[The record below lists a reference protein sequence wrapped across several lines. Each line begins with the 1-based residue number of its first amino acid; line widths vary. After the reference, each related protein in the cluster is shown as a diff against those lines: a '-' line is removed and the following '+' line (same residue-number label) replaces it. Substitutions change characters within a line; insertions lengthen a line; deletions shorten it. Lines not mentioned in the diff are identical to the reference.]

1 MSEGL
6 CFHCGEPIPR
16 GTTLAVEINHELQAV
31 CCHGCKA
38 VAAFLHDNHH
48 QDFYQFRLDK
58 KPHEKVQLSRND
70 HEAMDL
76 VASQHTQNRPD
87 GMLRTRIKIDGMYC
101 SACAWLINKV
111 FSQMPGVHRVQIDTV
126 AQSVQI
132 DYIPTRVKLNQLY
145 QAIAK
150 LGYRPLPLDV
160 EDQVSKTRKNQLKEI
175 VVAGLGM
182 MFIMTL
188 SVPLYSESLA
198 VDAPLMR
205 RFFLMLSMVIATVV
219 YFYAGK
225 SFVKNALRDVKNK
238 HLGMDVPVALS
249 ISLAY
254 FASVYLSFEGQGHV
268 YFDSLSMFVFFLL
281 VGRHVEQR
289 IKQQSLNARNALTAL
304 VPVSAVRELA
314 DGRQE
319 NVPLKRIKKGDVL
332 VVKSGDTLAADG
344 MILAGHGQCNEAI
357 LTGESRP
364 VEKIM
369 GQRVYAGA
377 QVIKGEFKCQV
388 TQNNDDSLL
397 SQMANMM
404 AEAQS
409 QKPKQLLLVDQIASY
424 FVAVVLL
431 LAVVTC
437 MVHWWFDTGLAMT
450 ALMAVLIATCP
461 CALSLATPT
470 VLTAAGMNLIK
481 HGLLIHKTEAITHLA
496 KIKHWYFDKTG
507 TLTSSELAVVKTHD
521 FRSGNQNQID
531 LQHITAYLQQASNH
545 PIATAFPL
553 ILGSGQQEGSDS
565 LQVKNHPGKGVS
577 GIYQGSQ
584 YFLGSAP
591 WLSKMGVSLPEVDN
605 SQGNTLV
612 YLANEKQLLAVF
624 ELNGKIRLGANAL
637 CHQLQQQGSTVS
649 IISGDCPDAVKQCA
663 KSVNIDVYQGGLS
676 AQQKEQIIV
685 ELNEPVAMVG
695 DGVNDAPVL
704 ARAAVS
710 FSLKQGADLAHA
722 ASDFIILGQS
732 LSPVSH
738 AIRVAQKSQNIIK
751 QNLAWA
757 LLYNLSITPA
767 AMMGLLPPW
776 IAALGM
782 SASSLLVVLNS
793 RRVLGIK

>member
-1 MSEGL
+1 M
-6 CFHCGEPIPR
+6 CFHCGESLPHGKRLTVKIS
-16 GTTLAVEINHELQAV
+16 GVNQAV
-31 CCHGCKA
+31 CCHGCRA
-38 VAAFLHDNHH
+38 VAQFLHDNHH
-48 QDFYQFRLDK
+48 QDFYQFRQDK
-58 KPHEKVQLSRND
+58 KPHEQVQELSND
-70 HEAMDL
+70 YEAMDL
-76 VASQHTQNRPD
+76 VDSQFTQPRPD
-87 GMLRTRIKIDGMYC
+87 GLVRTRIKIDGMYC

-111 FSQMPGVHRVQIDTV
+111 LNQVPGVHRVQIDTV
-126 AQSVQI
+126 AQSVQV
-132 DYIPTRVKLNQLY
+132 DYIPSRVKLSQLY
-145 QAIAK
+145 QTIAK
-150 LGYRPLPLDV
+150 LGYRPLQLNV
-160 EDQVSKTRKNQLKEI
+160 EDQVSKSRKQQLKEI
-175 VVAGLGM
+175 IVAGLGM

-188 SVPLYSESLA
+188 SVPLYSETLL
-198 VDAPLMR
+198 VEAPLMR
-205 RFFLMLSMVIATVV
+205 RFFLMLSMVVATVV

-225 SFVKNALRDVKNK
+225 SFVKNALRDFKNK

-254 FASVYLSFEGQGHV
+254 FASVYLSFKGQGHV

-314 DGRQE
+314 NGDLE
-319 NVPLKRIKKGDVL
+319 DVPLRRIKKGDLL
-332 VVKSGDTLAADG
+332 VVKAGDTLAADG
-344 MILAGHGQCNEAI
+344 VILAGHGQCNEAI
-357 LTGESRP
+357 LTGEARP

-388 TQNNDDSLL
+388 TQNNEDSLL
-397 SQMANMM
+397 SQMADMM

-409 QKPKQLLLVDQIASY
+409 QKPKQLQLVDHIASY
-424 FVAVVLL
+424 FVAVVLV

-437 MVHWWFDTGLAMT
+437 VAHWWLDTGMAMT

-470 VLTAAGMNLIK
+470 ALTAAGMNLIK
-481 HGLLIHKTEAITHLA
+481 HGLLIHKTEAIADLS

-521 FRSGNQNQID
+521 FRRSTQNKVD

-553 ILGSGQQEGSDS
+553 ILGAEQDPSSDQV
-565 LQVKNHPGKGVS
+565 LVKNHPGQGVS
-577 GIYQGSQ
+577 GTYDGIE
-584 YFLGSAP
+584 YFLGSAQ
-591 WLSKMGVSLPEVDN
+591 WLEQMGVLLPKVEN
-605 SQGNTLV
+605 SHGNTLV
-612 YLANEKQLLAVF
+612 YLSTETQLLSVF
-624 ELNGKIRLGANAL
+624 ELSSKLRPGAVAL
-637 CHQLQQQGSTVS
+637 CQQLEQQGCVTN
-649 IISGDCPDAVKQCA
+649 IISGDNSDAVKQCA
-663 KSVNIDVYQGGLS
+663 LSLNIKQYQGGLT
-676 AQQKEQIIV
+676 APQKEQIIV
-685 ELNEPVAMVG
+685 ETEGPVAMVG

-732 LSPVSH
+732 LTPISH
-738 AIRVAQKSQNIIK
+738 AIRVAKTSQNIIK
-751 QNLAWA
+751 QNLIWA

-776 IAALGM
+776 VAAIGM

-793 RRVLGIK
+793 RRVLGVS